1 MCLKTDAAKK
11 ARNQLSLSLFLEKV
25 LNNDRSESKYRP
37 ISFHCLLADLKC
49 AFKISSPVLSNFCA
63 STLVGR
69 RQGEPRLRSFMVFR
83 KSCSRH
89 LDYFSNTGEKKIGT
103 VNVLSLFLQV
113 HIYVDLLIAIYGNQ

>member
-49 AFKISSPVLSNFCA
+49 AFEISSLVLSNFCA
-63 STLVGR
+63 STLAGR
-69 RQGEPRLRSFMVFR
+69 RQGEPRPRSFMVFR
-83 KSCSRH
+83 KSRCRH
-89 LDYFSNTGEKKIGT
+89 PNYFYNTGKQGIGM
-103 VNVLSLFLQV
+103 VNVFSFL
-113 HIYVDLLIAIYGNQ
+113 AGPYGNQ